1 MNQLLVSRLSHSLLP
16 VVLVVAALWASL
28 SGGILSLDRI
38 FFDTVNPW
46 RQGAVVEHSVV
57 IAIDDQSLAAL
68 GRWPWPRE
76 IHAQL
81 IDRMQQAG
89 SGPVIV
95 DIVFADPD
103 LQNPKGDKSLVRAME
118 QHGNVYLPVIIEAL
132 SASGQLVEVLPHAPF
147 LYAAKGLGH
156 VHIACEDDGICRS
169 VFLREG
175 LGEARWPH
183 ITLAAIHQGQA
194 IADDQLPGTHNGEA
208 LVESPYWVH
217 RDFHNFIPFSSGDSL
232 KVVSAIDVL
241 DGRVS
246 PEIFAGKTVY
256 IGATAAGMNDIVSTP
271 AGRRAGVLASALV
284 EHHLREGTL
293 ITRIDSPWLWVSLAV
308 LLCAAMIAASF
319 LGPGQFFL
327 AMFLLAALLLAGQAA
342 ALLLANRW
350 LPLMAFVVMIAV
362 YYPLWSWLRLELA
375 VHFLQRSLTARQHRP
390 ALPLASVLADSPR
403 HSLPWWQGQDVI
415 ARTIE
420 QLDNANRLQESTYL
434 LLQQTFSGLQ
444 EGCCIFDNSGR
455 CHLVNKL
462 MNDYFP
468 EWEHQTMSSLGE
480 QLVLPEGSRWSKAMD
495 GLLTRGEGFISEAK
509 TTVGTEQKALLLQA
523 QSCHFVADGNAIIL
537 GILTVTDVTA
547 LKASEQARRE
557 MLAFISHDLRSPLV
571 SILSLLKNHQPATER
586 ETAVLSQV
594 EQYANRNLAYTESLL
609 QLNRAEQVPKERYSL
624 VDLHAVCDDAYMQVL
639 PFAKEQRCPMKLE
652 KTDNESWVMGD
663 FELLQRMAVNLLSNA
678 VKYGASARGI
688 EFTLVADEH
697 HATLTVKDFGQG
709 LKAPIA
715 ELLQSFS
722 RPAHNQEAGAG
733 LGLYFVNTVV
743 KKHDGELGATSYPGE
758 GCAISITLPLTQVAD
773 IPE

>member
-16 VVLVVAALWASL
+16 VVLVLAALWASL

-81 IDRMQQAG
+81 IDRMQRAG

-194 IADDQLPGTHNGEA
+194 IADDQLPGTHNAEA

-271 AGRRAGVLASALV
+271 AGRRAGVLATALV

-327 AMFLLAALLLAGQAA
+327 AMLLLAALLLAGQAA

-639 PFAKEQRCPMKLE
+639 PYAKEQRCPMKLE

-688 EFTLVADEH
+688 EFTLVADDQ